1 VRRLGHITRPE
12 LGKVMG
18 RCHVHVF
25 PTLIEGFGRNI
36 IEAMA
41 SGLPV
46 ITTANCAG
54 PDLIEDG
61 VTGFIIPI
69 RDVDAIC
76 EKLAWIKDNPQE
88 AMEMGERARN
98 RVSSLTQA
106 DYRRRFA
113 DRMGEVWQSSGRAAK
128 VYS

>member
-1 VRRLGHITRPE
+1 
-12 LGKVMG
+12 MA

-25 PTLIEGFGRNI
+25 PTLLDGFGRNL

-46 ITTANCAG
+46 ITTPHCAG

-61 VTGFIIPI
+61 VTGFIVPI
-69 RDVDAIC
+69 RDADAIC
-76 EKLAWIKDNPQE
+76 DRLAWLYAHPVE
-88 AMEMGERARN
+88 AMDMGRRARASV
-98 RVSSLTQA
+98 RALTKA

-113 DRMGEVWQSSGRAAK
+113 NRIEALWHMHSGQAE
-128 VYS
+128 

>member
-1 VRRLGHITRPE
+1 
-12 LGKVMG
+12 M
-18 RCHVHVF
+18 
-25 PTLIEGFGRNI
+25 EGFGRNI

-46 ITTANCAG
+46 ITTKHSAG

-61 VTGFIIPI
+61 VTGFIVPI

-76 EKLAWIKDNPQE
+76 ERLAWINDHPRE
-88 AMEMGERARN
+88 AIEMGLRARE
-98 RVSSLTQA
+98 RVSVLTQA

-113 DRMGEVWQSSGRAAK
+113 DCIYKIWTESK
-128 VYS
+128 